1 MPSPCAIAI
10 NSLLRIAAMNE
21 VEKGLPG
28 GASEDYGKVLR
39 RDRCWLF
46 RRPNHRFGHLLRRSH
61 RTIARILTAP
71 PRSLPGSPPLS
82 PPLRSLLRRL
92 YLCLHCSPPPPPLR
106 RSSQA
111 TLRGEAAPQRERGER
126 RRGVWLLVARRA
138 GTWRKKSDLCGT
150 VREVRKGLDGLGEY
164 DSGPWTN
171 T

>member
-1 MPSPCAIAI
+1 MPSPRTIEI
-10 NSLLRIAAMNE
+10 NSLPRIAAMNE

-92 YLCLHCSPPPPPLR
+92 YLCLHCSSPLPR
-106 RSSQA
+106 CGDRVRQH
-111 TLRGEAAPQRERGER
+111 RGERGER
-126 RRGVWLLVARRA
+126 RRHRGREGRGGEGCGFWWRGVRARGGRRA
-138 GTWRKKSDLCGT
+138 TCVALCVG
-150 VREVRKGLDGLGEY
+150 
-164 DSGPWTN
+164 
-171 T
+171 